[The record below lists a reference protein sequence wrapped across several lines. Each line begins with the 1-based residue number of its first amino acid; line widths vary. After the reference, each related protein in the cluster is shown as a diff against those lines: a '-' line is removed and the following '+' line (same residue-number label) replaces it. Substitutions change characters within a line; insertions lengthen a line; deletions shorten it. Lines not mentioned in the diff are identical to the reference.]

1 MQISK
6 LSTDKDLEKQT
17 QLEDQKKQY
26 ETKIS
31 EEKEKVKEA

>member
-6 LSTDKDLEKQT
+6 LAADKDLEKQT
-17 QLEDQKKQY
+17 QLEDQKKLY
-26 ETKIS
+26 EAKIS